1 MLKWSRSHIL
11 CNRTNGVEPMHSV
24 SILSSMLFKGMLLDS
39 FDTYDNAIVVLFLR
53 SGVPRSSY
61 CFVFEIRKLTTS
73 LELARPATLLGRFVT
88 R

>member
-1 MLKWSRSHIL
+1 
-11 CNRTNGVEPMHSV
+11 
-24 SILSSMLFKGMLLDS
+24 MLLDS
-39 FDTYDNAIVVLFLR
+39 FDTYDNAVVVLFLR